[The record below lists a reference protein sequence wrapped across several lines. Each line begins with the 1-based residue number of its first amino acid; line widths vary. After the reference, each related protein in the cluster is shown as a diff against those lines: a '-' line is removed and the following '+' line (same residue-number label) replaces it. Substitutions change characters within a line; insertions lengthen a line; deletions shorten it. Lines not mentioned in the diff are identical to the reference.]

1 MIWRGPLR
9 FSVTVDSVVAVGCD
23 VVGFWLVDL
32 GATVLELYC
41 SFLGLFLFGA
51 GCGRIDF
58 WWSG

>member
-32 GATVLELYC
+32 GATVLELYS
-41 SFLGLFLFGA
+41 SF
-51 GCGRIDF
+51 
-58 WWSG
+58 